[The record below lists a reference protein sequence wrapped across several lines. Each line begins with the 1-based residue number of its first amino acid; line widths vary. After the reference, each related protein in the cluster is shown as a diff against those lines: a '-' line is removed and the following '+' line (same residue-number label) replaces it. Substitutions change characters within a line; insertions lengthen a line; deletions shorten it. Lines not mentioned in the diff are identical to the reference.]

1 MKSAHIFLD
10 HPVNDCFMV
19 HQLPDPIP
27 EPQFASDPEPTATNF
42 GQLIQTDIAEP
53 VISALPQN
61 DYAQLLESISKQIET
76 YRQQQASLVEQF
88 QELAIQLGAKIA
100 ESILGHEVPES
111 IQRIRKLVISLF
123 NSHETQ
129 SPIVVYVNTIDLA
142 KLRVSLQDSP
152 SLDSKLQLKPD
163 DSISAGNCRIESD
176 QTTMVADWKLQ
187 LADIHLQLMEYLHE
201 TRLSDRTH

>member
-1 MKSAHIFLD
+1 MKSAHIILD
-10 HPVNDCFMV
+10 HPVRDCFLV
-19 HQLPDPIP
+19 HRLPDPSS
-27 EPQFASDPEPTATNF
+27 EPQSASDPEPPAANF

-61 DYAQLLESISKQIET
+61 DCAQLLESISKQIET
-76 YRQQQASLVEQF
+76 YREQQASLVEQF

-100 ESILGHEVPES
+100 ESILGHEVSES

-123 NSHETQ
+123 NSHESQ

-142 KLRVSLQDSP
+142 ELRVSLQDSP